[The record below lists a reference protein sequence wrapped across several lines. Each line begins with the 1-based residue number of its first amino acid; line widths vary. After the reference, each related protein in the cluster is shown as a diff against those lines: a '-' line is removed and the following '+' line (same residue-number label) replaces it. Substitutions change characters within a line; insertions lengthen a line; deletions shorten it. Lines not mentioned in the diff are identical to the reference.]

1 MQEEAVPAE
10 EELVRVPELALEALG
25 PCRMVESA
33 TDNRQRG
40 KAKAAKEAKAHAMH
54 GMMEIHASRLRVHSP
69 TFARNA
75 EDSTSAVLASWAE
88 HD

>member
-1 MQEEAVPAE
+1 MAPAAQV
-10 EELVRVPELALEALG
+10 LVLVPELEQVVALG
-25 PCRMVESA
+25 PCRTEESV
-33 TDNRQRG
+33 TGNRQREQ
-40 KAKAAKEAKAHAMH
+40 ARAAKEAKAHAMH